1 MKPVTKSATPDA
13 QLRACLATLP
23 PKQRTLLR
31 AVRTALR
38 KRFPTANELAYDY
51 GKALVIAYAPAER
64 GIDGLLSIRASAT
77 GVALYFNNGP
87 LLPDPKGLL
96 RGSGRATR
104 FIDLDSA
111 SRLTHPDV
119 KVLIAATVAHAKVP
133 LPREGKCMLVFKSA
147 KK

>member
-1 MKPVTKSATPDA
+1 MKPVKKSATPEA
-13 QLRACLATLP
+13 QLRACLAALP

-38 KRFPTANELAYDY
+38 TRVPSANELAYDY

-104 FIDLDSA
+104 YIDLESA
-111 SRLTHPDV
+111 SRLAHPDV
-119 KVLIAATVAHAKVP
+119 KALIAATVARAKVP
-133 LPREGKCMLVFKSA
+133 LPREGKGTLVFKSA
-147 KK
+147 KR